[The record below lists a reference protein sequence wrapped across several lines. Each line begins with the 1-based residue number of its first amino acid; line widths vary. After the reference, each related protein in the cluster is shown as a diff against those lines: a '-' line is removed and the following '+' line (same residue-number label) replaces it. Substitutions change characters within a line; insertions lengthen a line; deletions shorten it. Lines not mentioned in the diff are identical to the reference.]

1 MSGKGERLTIGVVAA
16 TLTPLRPD
24 GAPDVAMLDAHCRR
38 LLGQGCSN
46 IVLLGT
52 TGEANSFTLAER
64 REILTGLVASGI
76 SPGQLIVGTGCCAIA
91 DTIALSRHA
100 LSLGVARLL
109 VLPPFYYKKVSDA
122 GVFEA
127 YAKTIEGIADER
139 AHIYIYQIPQMSGVD
154 VCAALVERLY
164 EAFPQTIAGLKDSSG
179 DWAKTQALCRA
190 LGDRIDVLVGTE
202 TLLVRA
208 LDAGAAGCVSAT
220 ANVNAAGIA
229 ELFRR
234 ASSGDATAG
243 VEAQVNGVRA
253 AFERYPM
260 IPALKAYMAA
270 RSADDRWRNVRPPL
284 APLGQK
290 ETDELVAAVAT
301 LDASA
306 RKQGAGLPKR

>member
-1 MSGKGERLTIGVVAA
+1 MTGKRQHLTTGVIAA

-24 GAPDVAMLDAHCRR
+24 GAADVALLSAHCRE
-38 LLGQGCSN
+38 LLSQGCSN

-64 REILTGLVASGI
+64 QEILARLIAGGI

-91 DTIALSRHA
+91 DTVTLSRHA
-100 LSLGVARLL
+100 LSLGVDRLL
-109 VLPPFYYKKVSDA
+109 ALPPFYYKKVSDV

-139 AHIYIYQIPQMSGVD
+139 ARIYIYHIPQMSGVS
-154 VCAALVERLY
+154 VGVALVERLY

-179 DWAKTQALCRA
+179 DWEKTQALCRA
-190 LGDRIDVLVGTE
+190 LGDQIDVLVGTE
-202 TLLVRA
+202 TLLGRA
-208 LDAGAAGCVSAT
+208 IDAGAAGCVSAT

-229 ELFRR
+229 ALFRR
-234 ASSGDATAG
+234 AASGEEMAG
-243 VEAQVNGVRA
+243 IEAQVNGMRA

-270 RSADDRWRNVRPPL
+270 RSGDDRWRNVRPPL
-284 APLGQK
+284 VPLGQR
-290 ETDELVAAVAT
+290 ETEELVAAVAT
-301 LDASA
+301 LDAPA
-306 RKQGAGLPKR
+306 RKQGVDFPKR